1 MYLRLLLTCFSLT
14 FLASCS
20 TARHSN
26 VLSTTPKGYTN
37 TEKQEII
44 AYAEQQLGTRYKYGG
59 KDPKG
64 FDCSGFT
71 SYVLRNFG
79 RTLDATAHG
88 HANQGKAISPEEA
101 APGDLVFFKR
111 PGQSRIFHVS
121 LVVANSRE
129 GIIVI
134 HSTTSRGVVR
144 ENISRSSYWQPFIYA
159 VRRVL

>member
-1 MYLRLLLTCFSLT
+1 MYLRLLLTFFLLT

-26 VLSTTPKGYTN
+26 AMVTTPKGYTN

-44 AYAEQQLGTRYKYGG
+44 AYAEQQLGTRYMYGG
-59 KDPKG
+59 KDPRG

-79 RTLDATAHG
+79 RTLDATADG
-88 HANQGKAISPEEA
+88 QANQGEAINPEEA
-101 APGDLVFFKR
+101 TPGDLVFFKR
-111 PGQSRIFHVS
+111 PGQTRIFHVA
-121 LVVANSRE
+121 LVVNNSSE

-144 ENISRSSYWQPFIYA
+144 ENISRSSYWQPFIHA
-159 VRRVL
+159 LRRVL